1 MDIDEQVADPSV
13 QAGLGRAGAVV
24 KDVADKAREK
34 LAGYREG
41 GLDQVSADIVD
52 YTRRQP
58 VTAILIA
65 AGVGLLVG
73 MLLRPGRGE

>member
-1 MDIDEQVADPSV
+1 MDIDEQVADSSV
-13 QAGLGRAGAVV
+13 QAGLGRGGAVV

-52 YTRRQP
+52 YARRQP
-58 VTAILIA
+58 MTAILIA
-65 AGVGLLVG
+65 AGVGLLAG
-73 MLLRPGRGE
+73 MLLRPGRE

>member
-1 MDIDEQVADPSV
+1 MDIEERVADSSG
-13 QAGLGRAGAVV
+13 QAGFERAGTIV

-34 LAGYREG
+34 LASYREG
-41 GLDQVSADIVD
+41 GLDQVSEDIVD

-73 MLLRPGRGE
+73 MLLRPGRE

>member
-1 MDIDEQVADPSV
+1 MDIDEQVADSRAR
-13 QAGLGRAGAVV
+13 AGFERAGAVM
-24 KDVADKAREK
+24 KDVTAKAREK

-41 GLDQVSADIVD
+41 GLDQVSEDIVA
-52 YTRRQP
+52 YARREP

-73 MLLRPGRGE
+73 MLLRPGRE

>member
-1 MDIDEQVADPSV
+1 MDIEERVADSSG
-13 QAGLGRAGAVV
+13 QAGFERAGTIV

-34 LAGYREG
+34 LASYREG
-41 GLDQVSADIVD
+41 GLDQVSEDIVD
-52 YTRRQP
+52 YARRQP

-73 MLLRPGRGE
+73 MLLRPGRE

>member
-1 MDIDEQVADPSV
+1 MDIEEQVADSSG

-34 LAGYREG
+34 LASYREG
-41 GLDQVSADIVD
+41 GLDQVSEDIVD

-73 MLLRPGRGE
+73 MLLRPGRE

>member
-1 MDIDEQVADPSV
+1 MDIDEQMADSSV

-34 LAGYREG
+34 FASYREG
-41 GLDQVSADIVD
+41 GLDQISGDIED
-52 YTRRQP
+52 YARRQP
-58 VTAILIA
+58 ATALLIA

-73 MLLRPGRGE
+73 MLLRPGRE

>member
-1 MDIDEQVADPSV
+1 MDIEERVADSSG
-13 QAGLGRAGAVV
+13 QAGFERAGTIV

-34 LAGYREG
+34 LASYREG
-41 GLDQVSADIVD
+41 GLDQVSEDNVD

-73 MLLRPGRGE
+73 MLLRPGRE

>member
-1 MDIDEQVADPSV
+1 MDIDEQVADSSV

-41 GLDQVSADIVD
+41 GLDQ
-52 YTRRQP
+52 P
-58 VTAILIA
+58 MTAILIA
-65 AGVGLLVG
+65 AGVGLLAG
-73 MLLRPGRGE
+73 MLLRPGRE